1 MKESFQP
8 QKKSTP
14 KFESH
19 QNFEKPKQD
28 LEKDSEKKEAQEQ
41 ATPKSKENNNPDA
54 YPITNPELKKVLDR
68 IKENQNAKED
78 LNNKSNEQKNTPEK
92 TEEKNKAKR
101 VENKKIETKEISSSV
116 AEIRDEIKGYEKQI
130 TQIERGE
137 KGYND
142 KTGESSTIDQLHR
155 KITEA
160 EARLGNVEVDKNIQ
174 NLRDEIRGYEKQI
187 TKIERGEKGY
197 NDKTGELSTIDQ
209 LHKKIADAENKLR
222 ELEKEKNSKGGE
234 DEPMPPKPQEKKES
248 EDTEPKPQ
256 PDPVKPPIPPV
267 PPTPPEDV
275 ESLKTIEEAERE
287 VNNARKKF
295 IAEYRSFIE
304 KRKEE
309 GYNIKKEPED
319 SELPPELLEA
329 REAYTKSKIEL
340 GKGLM
345 QNKRAS
351 FEAGEESDIDEK
363 LKEYKSS
370 VVYDRVILSENDK
383 LTEAKA
389 ELWKPKEKT
398 IFRKVFNWYAK
409 QSKMKKIAI
418 GSIIATGGAVLGGGL
433 TLPATALFAGSYMVR
448 GLLGVSAGML
458 AGEAFSKIMKDKSG
472 ENYDSALEDLRK
484 DFKVDSE
491 NTYVEE
497 DKLQNIIKN
506 RDSERAKY
514 NVLKGLIVFGTSA
527 LVGSGLRSLEQ
538 SMIVNSTQ
546 DFEAAANAKAVDDV
560 EIPEIKPMDDPIFS
574 REGQTNST
582 NISDEEMVVGYNPY
596 ERINSEPKVVEPQAT
611 EAEPAVNTE
620 TTKQPDHGRSQRR
633 TFQSRNMF
641 SRGSTPI
648 SRW

>member
-370 VVYDRVILSENDK
+370 VVYDRVILSEND
-383 LTEAKA
+383 
-389 ELWKPKEKT
+389 
-398 IFRKVFNWYAK
+398 
-409 QSKMKKIAI
+409 
-418 GSIIATGGAVLGGGL
+418 
-433 TLPATALFAGSYMVR
+433 
-448 GLLGVSAGML
+448 
-458 AGEAFSKIMKDKSG
+458 
-472 ENYDSALEDLRK
+472 
-484 DFKVDSE
+484 
-491 NTYVEE
+491 
-497 DKLQNIIKN
+497 
-506 RDSERAKY
+506 
-514 NVLKGLIVFGTSA
+514 
-527 LVGSGLRSLEQ
+527 
-538 SMIVNSTQ
+538 
-546 DFEAAANAKAVDDV
+546 
-560 EIPEIKPMDDPIFS
+560 
-574 REGQTNST
+574 
-582 NISDEEMVVGYNPY
+582 
-596 ERINSEPKVVEPQAT
+596 
-611 EAEPAVNTE
+611 
-620 TTKQPDHGRSQRR
+620 
-633 TFQSRNMF
+633 
-641 SRGSTPI
+641 
-648 SRW
+648 